1 MLGFMLLSFS
11 SLFPHFHLKK
21 KKAKF
26 GTYTEMT
33 AFSIMVFLKSLGA
46 SRGGNIPAGFEQVR
60 SPGHGLL
67 LNL

>member
-1 MLGFMLLSFS
+1 
-11 SLFPHFHLKK
+11 
-21 KKAKF
+21 
-26 GTYTEMT
+26 MT